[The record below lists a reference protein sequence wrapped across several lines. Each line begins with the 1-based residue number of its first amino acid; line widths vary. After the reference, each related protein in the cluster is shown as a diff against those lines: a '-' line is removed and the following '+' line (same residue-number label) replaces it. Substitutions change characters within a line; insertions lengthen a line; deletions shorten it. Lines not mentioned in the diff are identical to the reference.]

1 MQSHYNTALKIL
13 RYIKGTV
20 EVGLW
25 YPKDSGMSLV
35 GYSDA
40 DYAGS
45 LLDRKSTSR
54 TCKFLGTRLK
64 RVRM

>member
-1 MQSHYNTALKIL
+1 MQSHYNIAKKIL
-13 RYIKGTV
+13 SYVKGTI

-25 YPKDSGMSLV
+25 YSKDSGMRLV

-45 LLDRKSTSR
+45 MLDRKSTSR
-54 TCKFLGTRLK
+54 TCQF
-64 RVRM
+64 